1 MKEELNQFGTT
12 LTLGDIDL
20 RTPGLRGYA
29 EVLPPR
35 ENSAKLRAPDEM
47 RTTTE
52 LETALELQGFQW
64 QQAILI
70 SEAEETGGDSEGLRL
85 AGSDESAIEAEVPA
99 PDQGFEQLVMAV
111 NEAGVVIWCFA
122 EPEDKTAEKV
132 RGGATRIYR
141 IPRSVPEAPE
151 EAVSEKRGGGAIL
164 GKKLIQILVF
174 PLIEPLLGK
183 VGVHYA
189 AAWEHKNRPYG
200 IRTVTPENYREKDA
214 PILTG
219 EDWTRLAQ
227 GRALLLVHG
236 TFSRTHAAFGGLSP
250 DTVAELCRRYQGRV
264 FAFDHYTMSE
274 DPRQNLDYFFEHMP
288 QEISLDLD
296 IVCHSR
302 GGLVSRMLT
311 ESQAELPLGQR
322 KIRVQRVVQV
332 AVPNAGTVLTRGEY
346 MGEFI
351 SSYTNLLNFFPD
363 NGITETLEAVVTV
376 AKMVAVGAMD
386 GLQGLQSMRPEGQ
399 FLRQLNAGN
408 KSAATYFALAANFE
422 PKEPGL
428 KEWATDHL
436 LDKIFQKQEND
447 LVVPTRG
454 VAEVVGSGKFPIERS
469 IVFPGEKGVKHTRFF
484 EEAETQKLLLEW
496 LPGT

>member
-1 MKEELNQFGTT
+1 MTVQLNPKGPPVRVGAVK
-12 LTLGDIDL
+12 LY
-20 RTPGLRGYA
+20 TPGLAGTVEA
-29 EVLPPR
+29 ILPPTKVGR
-35 ENSAKLRAPDEM
+35 LRSAPPPDF
-47 RTTTE
+47 TAE
-52 LETALELQGFQW
+52 LENALASQNVEWERQ
-64 QQAILI
+64 LI
-70 SEAEETGGDSEGLRL
+70 ISGAKEAKEAPAGITLR
-85 AGSDESAIEAEVPA
+85 STMESAIRAEVPG
-99 PDQGFEQLVMAV
+99 PSPGFGQFVLASD
-111 NEAGVVIWCFA
+111 EAGVQFWSFSQPA
-122 EPEDKTAEKV
+122 A
-132 RGGATRIYR
+132 GADQNREYLL
-141 IPRSVPEAPE
+141 PRHVPELPAPE
-151 EAVSEKRGGGAIL
+151 VAKARGLTKTIGD
-164 GKKLIQILVF
+164 KLIQILVF
-174 PLIEPLLGK
+174 PLVEPLLGK

-200 IRTVTPENYREKDA
+200 IRTVTPENYREKAA
-214 PILTG
+214 PLLTA

-236 TFSRTHAAFGGLSP
+236 TFSRTYAAFGGLSR
-250 DTVAELCRRYQGRV
+250 DTVAELCRRYQNRV

-274 DPRQNLDYFFEHMP
+274 DPRQNLNYFLAQMP
-288 QEISLDLD
+288 EGISLEID

-302 GGLVSRMLT
+302 GGLVSRLLA
-311 ESQAELPLGQR
+311 ERQAELPLGQR

-386 GLQGLQSMRPEGQ
+386 GLKGLQSMRPEGE
-399 FLRQLNAGN
+399 FLRQLNADE
-408 KSAATYFALAANFE
+408 KSATTYFALAANFE

-428 KEWATDHL
+428 KEWAADHL

-447 LVVPTRG
+447 MVVPTRG
-454 VAEVVGSGKFPIERS
+454 VAEVAGSDKFPIAPS

-484 EEAETQKLLLEW
+484 EEADTQKLLLEW